1 MPQFGH
7 GGNDCTEP
15 TSIVSSQFVH
25 LYVPAETSLPVGTGS
40 AIGYPLVVVPPRYPA
55 PPRLLDALGNLA
67 GNMSRYREH
76 PPPPDL
82 AALVACTWERAEGPE
97 PEGAVRVLPDGCVD
111 VVWSTRAGLVLAG
124 PDTGPVV
131 YPVERDYAAAGLR
144 LRPGVAGAVLGLPAS
159 ELRDERPELSALWGR
174 DAARLEERLALA
186 DPSERRKLLEE
197 SVRPLARQADPD
209 ELVLAGL
216 PLLGRRGSSVAE
228 LARTLA
234 ISERAL
240 RRRFNAAIGYG
251 PKRLDRII
259 RFRRLLRLASLRP
272 QDGLAAAA
280 AELGYADQ
288 AHLTREVRELSGLT
302 PAELLALS

>member
-1 MPQFGH
+1 
-7 GGNDCTEP
+7 
-15 TSIVSSQFVH
+15 
-25 LYVPAETSLPVGTGS
+25 
-40 AIGYPLVVVPPRYPA
+40 
-55 PPRLLDALGNLA
+55 
-67 GNMSRYREH
+67 MSRYREH

-82 AALVACTWERAEGPE
+82 AELVACTWERAEGPE
-97 PEGAVRVLPDGCVD
+97 PDGAVRVLPDGCVD
-111 VVWSTRAGLVLAG
+111 LVWSTRGGLVLAG

-131 YPVERDYAAAGLR
+131 YPVERDYSAAGLR
-144 LRPGVAGAVLGLPAS
+144 LRPGVAGSVLGLPAS

-174 DAARLEERLALA
+174 DAARLEERIALA
-186 DPSERRKLLEE
+186 RPSHRRELLENA
-197 SVRPLARQADPD
+197 VRPLARDAEPD

-240 RRRFNAAIGYG
+240 RRRFNDAIGYG
-251 PKRLDRII
+251 PKKLDRII
-259 RFRRLLRLASLRP
+259 RFRRLLRLAGHRE
-272 QDGLAAAA
+272 DGLAAAA

-302 PAELLALS
+302 PVELLATQ

>member
-1 MPQFGH
+1 MAH
-7 GGNDCTEP
+7 
-15 TSIVSSQFVH
+15 
-25 LYVPAETSLPVGTGS
+25 
-40 AIGYPLVVVPPRYPA
+40 
-55 PPRLLDALGNLA
+55 
-67 GNMSRYREH
+67 YREH

-82 AALVACTWERAEGPE
+82 AELVACTWERAEGPE
-97 PEGAVRVLPDGCVD
+97 PGGAVRVLPDGCVD
-111 VVWSTRAGLVLAG
+111 LVWSTRGGLVLAG

-144 LRPGVAGAVLGLPAS
+144 LRPGVAGSVLGLPAS

-174 DAARLEERLALA
+174 DAARLEERIALA
-186 DPSERRKLLEE
+186 DASHRRELLEDA
-197 SVRPLARQADPD
+197 VRPLAREAQPD

-216 PLLGRRGSSVAE
+216 PLLGRRGTSVAE
-228 LARTLA
+228 IARTLA

-240 RRRFNAAIGYG
+240 RRRFNDAIGYG

-259 RFRRLLRLASLRP
+259 RFRRLLSLTALRREG
-272 QDGLAAAA
+272 GLAAAA

-302 PAELLALS
+302 PVELLAAS

>member
-1 MPQFGH
+1 
-7 GGNDCTEP
+7 
-15 TSIVSSQFVH
+15 
-25 LYVPAETSLPVGTGS
+25 
-40 AIGYPLVVVPPRYPA
+40 
-55 PPRLLDALGNLA
+55 
-67 GNMSRYREH
+67 MSRYSEH
-76 PPPPDL
+76 PPAPDL
-82 AALVACTWERAEGPE
+82 AELVACTWERAEAAE
-97 PEGAVRVLPDGCVD
+97 PDGNVRVLPDGCVD
-111 VVWSTRAGLVLAG
+111 LVWSSRNGLVIAG

-131 YPVERDYAAAGLR
+131 YPVEPGYAAAGLR
-144 LRPGVAGAVLGLPAS
+144 LRPGVAGSVLGLPAS

-174 DAARLEERLALA
+174 DAARLEERIALA
-186 DPSERRKLLEE
+186 DSARRRELLEE
-197 SVRPLARQADPD
+197 ALRPLAREAEPD

-259 RFRRLLRLASLRP
+259 RFRRLLRLTALRG
-272 QDGLAAAA
+272 QGGLAAAA

-288 AHLTREVRELSGLT
+288 PHLTREVRELSGLT
-302 PAELLALS
+302 PVELLAIT

>member
-1 MPQFGH
+1 
-7 GGNDCTEP
+7 
-15 TSIVSSQFVH
+15 
-25 LYVPAETSLPVGTGS
+25 
-40 AIGYPLVVVPPRYPA
+40 
-55 PPRLLDALGNLA
+55 
-67 GNMSRYREH
+67 MSHYREH

-82 AALVACTWERAEGPE
+82 AELVACTWERVEGPE
-97 PEGAVRVLPDGCVD
+97 PDGAVRVLPDGCVD
-111 VVWSTRAGLVLAG
+111 LVWSTRGGLVLAG

-131 YPVERDYAAAGLR
+131 YPVEPGYAAAGLR
-144 LRPGVAGAVLGLPAS
+144 LRPGVAGSVLGLPAS

-174 DAARLEERLALA
+174 DAARLEERIALA
-186 DPSERRKLLEE
+186 DPSHRRELFEE
-197 SVRPLARQADPD
+197 AVRPLAREAEPD

-240 RRRFNAAIGYG
+240 RRRFNDAIGYG
-251 PKRLDRII
+251 PKKLDRII
-259 RFRRLLRLASLRP
+259 RFRRLLHLVASRS
-272 QDGLAAAA
+272 DGGLAAAA

-302 PAELLALS
+302 PVELLAGN

>member
-1 MPQFGH
+1 MAH
-7 GGNDCTEP
+7 
-15 TSIVSSQFVH
+15 
-25 LYVPAETSLPVGTGS
+25 
-40 AIGYPLVVVPPRYPA
+40 
-55 PPRLLDALGNLA
+55 
-67 GNMSRYREH
+67 YREH

-82 AALVACTWERAEGPE
+82 AELVACTWERAEAAESSAG
-97 PEGAVRVLPDGCVD
+97 VRVLPDGCVD
-111 VVWSTRAGLVLAG
+111 LVWSTRGGLVLAG

-131 YPVERDYAAAGLR
+131 YPIERGYGATGLR
-144 LRPGVAGAVLGLPAS
+144 LRPGVAGSVLGLPAS

-174 DAARLEERLALA
+174 DAARLEERIALA
-186 DPSERRKLLEE
+186 DPSQRRELLEDA
-197 SVRPLARQADPD
+197 VRPLAREAQPD

-228 LARTLA
+228 IARTLA

-240 RRRFNAAIGYG
+240 RRRFNDAIGYG

-259 RFRRLLRLASLRP
+259 RFRRLLRMAAQP
-272 QDGLAAAA
+272 WDGGLAAAA

-302 PAELLALS
+302 PVELLAAT